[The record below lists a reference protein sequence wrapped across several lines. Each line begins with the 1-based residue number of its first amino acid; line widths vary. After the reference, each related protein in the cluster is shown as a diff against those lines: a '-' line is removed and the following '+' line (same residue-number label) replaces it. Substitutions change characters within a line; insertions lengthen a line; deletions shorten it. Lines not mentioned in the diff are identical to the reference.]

1 MALEMIFLR
10 AGALAAVGELSA
22 SIVHEMRNALNTI
35 QINIDALQD
44 SQTEPKLREL
54 HQLTRRQAES
64 LQEGLAN
71 AINNA
76 YVDQSLSARI
86 GKAPCNRCFPVK

>member
-1 MALEMIFLR
+1 VALEMIFLR

-86 GKAPCNRCFPVK
+86 GKPHATAVFP